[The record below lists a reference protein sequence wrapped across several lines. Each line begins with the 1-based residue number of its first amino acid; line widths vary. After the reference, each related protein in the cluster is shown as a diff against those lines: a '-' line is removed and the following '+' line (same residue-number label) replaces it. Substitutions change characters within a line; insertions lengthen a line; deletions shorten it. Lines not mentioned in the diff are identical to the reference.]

1 QRQASLGL
9 PSVDSHPA
17 TWSTAGYCT
26 DSPAW
31 RSSSGCWL
39 KGRANQS
46 PLKNP
51 SQTSSTMFAGY
62 MVLEGVE
69 ERARTTCNQ
78 ACISWNK

>member
-1 QRQASLGL
+1 LDAHLATSLTSG
-9 PSVDSHPA
+9 DG
-17 TWSTAGYCT
+17 TIN
-26 DSPAW
+26 PAW
-31 RSSSGCWL
+31 RRSCDCWL
-39 KGRANQS
+39 KVGANQS

-69 ERARTTCNQ
+69 ERARATCNQ